1 MTEEEK
7 EIILNLGMIW
17 SSFLNLPRDHPQEEE
32 EFLRIIHQAQNLVAA
47 RAGFRELNNNL

>member
-7 EIILNLGMIW
+7 EIILDLGMIW
-17 SSFLNLPRDHPQEEE
+17 SSFLNLPIEHPQERE

-47 RAGFRELNNNL
+47 RASFRELNK